1 MNKANIEELNGLHD
15 YMAKYFTKLL
25 QESMSDE
32 GERLQPGELSAIL
45 KFLKDNNIEADIVDS
60 KPMGNLIEGFL
71 KSEEYADLID
81 E

>member
-1 MNKANIEELNGLHD
+1 MANKANIEILNGLHD
-15 YMAKYFTKLL
+15 QVATYFVSLL
-25 QESMSDE
+25 QSDE
-32 GERLQPGELSAIL
+32 RLAPGELSAIL

-71 KSEEYADLID
+71 KSEEYADLI

>member
-1 MNKANIEELNGLHD
+1 MNKANIEILNGLHD
-15 YMAKYFTKLL
+15 QVATYFVSLL
-25 QESMSDE
+25 QSDE
-32 GERLQPGELSAIL
+32 RLAPGELSAIL